1 MDSELVYGAIFSFS
15 PGFTT
20 DESRGALDE
29 ERKED
34 MVTWSLQEVFFFS
47 FPFCILGALG
57 GIHVTGPGLPTFHN
71 LEATDIKIKHSNV
84 WQQSKLKTYEIVK
97 CKATKFQLDL
107 KDSIKFD
114 LYIFPN
120 EGFVPA
126 ESNYVH

>member
-1 MDSELVYGAIFSFS
+1 M
-15 PGFTT
+15 
-20 DESRGALDE
+20 
-29 ERKED
+29 
-34 MVTWSLQEVFFFS
+34 
-47 FPFCILGALG
+47 
-57 GIHVTGPGLPTFHN
+57 TGPGLPTSHN
-71 LEATDIKIKHSNV
+71 LEATDRKTKHNNV

-120 EGFVPA
+120 GSFVPA